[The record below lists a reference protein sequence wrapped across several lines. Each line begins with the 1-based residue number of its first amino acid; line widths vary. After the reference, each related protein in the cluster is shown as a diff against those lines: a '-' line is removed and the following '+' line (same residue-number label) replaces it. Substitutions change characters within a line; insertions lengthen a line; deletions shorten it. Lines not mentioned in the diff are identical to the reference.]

1 MFLNAYSWFSFHYG
15 IMPVKDLLREAA
27 AAGVRKLALT
37 DINNTAGVAD
47 FVRMAPDFGIEPV
60 AGIDFRNGNRRLF
73 VALAQNNEGFAML
86 NRYLSAHLTQQSK
99 PFHEEAPEWSN
110 VTVLYDQANVPKRSL
125 RNNEF
130 ISIRPAEL
138 TRLITSPYRHLSD
151 KLCLLQSFVFR
162 DKTDFNVHRLLRAI
176 DANTL
181 LSRLEPDAI
190 ASMDGILMPAEQRLL
205 IRERYPEL
213 VLRAEKI
220 LQHCH
225 IAFDF
230 HQPKNKR
237 SFTGSTKLDRDL
249 LERECEKG
257 MLYRYGNAVDD
268 AVRARTRKE
277 LDMISKLGFQAY
289 FLINWDIIRFARR
302 KGFFHVGRG
311 SGANSMVAYLLGI
324 TDVDPIELDLYFE
337 RFINEFR
344 SSPPDFDLDFSWR
357 DRDEVIEY
365 IFQRHGREH
374 VAQIATYN
382 TFQSSSVIREL
393 GKVFGLPKAEIDE
406 LVLNRRHPATPD
418 HIARMIFQYGKRLL
432 DMPSHFG
439 IHAGGILISELPVY
453 HYTATHIPPKG
464 FPVTQFSM
472 LEAEDLGLYKYDIL
486 SQRGLGH
493 IRDTVDLVKQNR
505 GVELDIHRVKEFKQD
520 ERVRTLLRS
529 GKCMGCFYIE
539 SPAMRMLLT
548 KLRCDDYITLVAASS
563 IIRPGVSRSGMMR
576 AYIERF
582 HDKNKIQYVHETMR
596 PLLQETYGVMVY
608 QEDVIK
614 VAHHFAGLTLSESD
628 VLRRGMSGKFRS
640 KEEFDK
646 IRERF
651 FSSCRERGYSDAVT
665 QEVWRQIESF
675 AGYSFSKGHSAS
687 YAVESYQ
694 SLYLKAYYP
703 LEFMV
708 GVINN
713 FGGFYRT
720 EYYIHEARMLGA
732 QIEAPCINHSGYL
745 TSIDGKT
752 VWLGF
757 VHLSGL
763 EQKPVMAA
771 LNERK
776 AHGVFA
782 SLFDFMQRVSI
793 EIEQLRLLIRIGA
806 FRFTGKSRQELM
818 WDIHLQSGGNK
829 RTFAHLELFAEHRA
843 EYTLPV
849 LEQDPYGDALDEVEL
864 LGFSLCS
871 PFDLIKYRPVNA
883 GICAI
888 DLSKYRGQ
896 KVSIFG
902 YYVTMKPTRTVKGE
916 EMCFGTFLDR
926 SGNFFDTV
934 HFPQVLS
941 AYPFRGKSVYEI
953 TGKVTEEFGV
963 WSVEVETLKRV
974 ELHSRMMG

>member
-15 IMPVKDLLREAA
+15 IMPVKELLREAA

-47 FVRMAPDFGIEPV
+47 FVRLAPDFGIEPV

-73 VALAQNNEGFAML
+73 VALAQNNEGFATL
-86 NRYLSAHLTQQSK
+86 NRYLSAHLNQDHK

-110 VTVLYDQANVPKRSL
+110 VTVIYTLNHVPKRPL
-125 RNNEF
+125 RDNEF
-130 ISIRPAEL
+130 IGVCPSEL
-138 TRLITSPYRHLSD
+138 TRLITSPYRHLSERM
-151 KLCLLQSFVFR
+151 LLLQSFLFR

-181 LSRLEPDAI
+181 LTRLEPEAI
-190 ASMDGILMPAEQRLL
+190 ASADGILMSASQREVLQ
-205 IRERYPEL
+205 ERYPEL
-213 VLRAEKI
+213 LQRTQKI
-220 LQHCH
+220 LHDCH
-225 IAFDF
+225 LAFDF

-237 SFTGSTKLDRDL
+237 TFTGSSKLDRDL

-257 MLYRYGNAVDD
+257 MLYRYGSAIDD

-406 LVLNRRHPATPD
+406 LVLNRRHPETPD
-418 HIARMIFQYGKRLL
+418 HIARMIFQYGKRML

-439 IHAGGILISELPVY
+439 IHAGGILISELPIT

-505 GVELDIHRVKEFKQD
+505 GEEMDIHRVKEFKQD
-520 ERVRTLLRS
+520 ERVRALLRS

-582 HDKNKIQYVHETMR
+582 HDKSKIRYVHEAMR
-596 PLLQETYGVMVY
+596 PLLEETYGVMVY

-614 VAHHFAGLTLSESD
+614 VAHHFAGLSLSESD

-646 IRERF
+646 IRDRF
-651 FSSCRERGYSDAVT
+651 FSSCRERGYSDAVS

-694 SLYLKAYYP
+694 SLFLKAYYP

-708 GVINN
+708 AVINN

-732 QIEAPCINHSGYL
+732 KIEAPCINQSEYL
-745 TSIDGKT
+745 TSIQGN
-752 VWLGF
+752 VIRLGF

-763 EQKPVMAA
+763 EQKPLMAA

-776 AHGVFA
+776 ANGIFT
-782 SLFDFMQRVSI
+782 SLFDFMQRVSM

-818 WDIHLQSGGNK
+818 WDIHLQAGGNK
-829 RTFAHLELFAEHRA
+829 RNFAHLELFGEQTAVYA
-843 EYTLPV
+843 LPV

-864 LGFSLCS
+864 LGFPLCS
-871 PFDLIKYRPVNA
+871 PFDLIKQKPDDV
-883 GICAI
+883 GIRAV
-888 DLSKYRGQ
+888 DLSRHNGK
-896 KVSIFG
+896 KVRILG
-902 YYVTMKPTRTVKGE
+902 YYVTMKPTRTIKGE
-916 EMCFGTFLDR
+916 EMAFGTFLD
-926 SGNFFDTV
+926 SAGDFFDTV
-934 HFPQVLS
+934 HFPPVLRS
-941 AYPFRGKSVYEI
+941 YPFRGKSVYEI
-953 TGKVTEEFGV
+953 TGRVTEEFGV
-963 WSVEVETLKRV
+963 WTIEAETLIRM
-974 ELHSRMMG
+974 ELQSRRF

>member
-15 IMPVKDLLREAA
+15 IMSVRELLQQAA
-27 AAGVRKLALT
+27 AAGIRKLALT

-47 FVRMAPDFGIEPV
+47 FVRLAPDYGIEPV

-73 VALAQNNEGFAML
+73 VALAHNNEGFAEL
-86 NRYLSAHLTQQSK
+86 NRYLSAHLHQQHK
-99 PFHEEAPEWSN
+99 AFHEEAPEWSN
-110 VTVLYDQANVPKRSL
+110 VSVIYDQQNVPKRSL
-125 RNNEF
+125 REGEF
-130 ISIRPAEL
+130 IGVRPAEL
-138 TRLITSPYRHLSD
+138 TRLISSPYKHLSH
-151 KLCLLQSFVFR
+151 KMLLLQSLLFR

-176 DANTL
+176 DENTL
-181 LSRLEPDAI
+181 LSRLSSEAM
-190 ASMDGILMPAEQRLL
+190 ASVDGIVMPAEQRQMLQ
-205 IRERYPEL
+205 ERFPEL
-213 VLRAEKI
+213 CAGARNLLHR
-220 LQHCH
+220 CH

-230 HQPKNKR
+230 HEPKNKR
-237 SFTGSTKLDRDL
+237 TFTGSARLDRDL
-249 LERECEKG
+249 LERECDKG
-257 MLYRYGNAVDD
+257 MVYRYGQNIDE

-289 FLINWDIIRFARR
+289 FLINWDIIRFARS

-344 SSPPDFDLDFSWR
+344 TSPPDFDLDFSWKER
-357 DRDEVIEY
+357 DQVIDY
-365 IFQRHGREH
+365 IFRRHGRDH
-374 VAQIATYN
+374 VAQIATYT
-382 TFQSSSVIREL
+382 TFQGSSVIREL
-393 GKVFGLPKAEIDE
+393 GKVFGLPKSEIDE
-406 LVLNRRHPATPD
+406 LVFNRRHPETPD

-439 IHAGGILISELPVY
+439 IHAGGILISELPLC

-493 IRDTVDLVKQNR
+493 IRDTVEIVKQNR
-505 GVELDIHRVKEFKQD
+505 GVEVDIHQIKKFKQD
-520 ERVRTLLRS
+520 ERVRTLLRE

-582 HDKNKIQYVHETMR
+582 HDPSKVQYVHESMR
-596 PLLQETYGVMVY
+596 PLLEETYGVMVY

-614 VAHHFAGLTLSESD
+614 VAHHFAGLSLSESD

-646 IRERF
+646 IRDRF
-651 FSSCRERGYSDAVT
+651 FSSCRERGYAQEVAS
-665 QEVWRQIESF
+665 EVWRQIESF

-694 SLYLKAYYP
+694 SLYLKAHYP

-732 QIEAPCINHSGYL
+732 KIEAPCINHSQYL
-745 TSIDGKT
+745 SSIDAE
-752 VWLGF
+752 VIWLGF

-763 EQKPVMAA
+763 EQKPVMAM
-771 LNERK
+771 LEERR
-776 AHGVFA
+776 HRGPYA

-806 FRFTGKSRQELM
+806 FRFTGKTKQELLWDLHLRSGGQKRTMPRQELFSE
-818 WDIHLQSGGNK
+818 QASG
-829 RTFAHLELFAEHRA
+829 
-843 EYTLPV
+843 YTLPT
-849 LEQDPYGDALDEVEL
+849 LEYELHGDALDEIEL
-864 LGFSLCS
+864 LGFPLCS
-871 PFDLIKYRPVNA
+871 PFDLLKQKPDDIGVKARDLKKFQGKQIK
-883 GICAI
+883 I
-888 DLSKYRGQ
+888 L
-896 KVSIFG
+896 G

-916 EMCFGTFLDR
+916 EMAFGTFIDQE
-926 SGNFFDTV
+926 GTFFDTV
-934 HFPQVLS
+934 HFPPALK
-941 AYPFRGKSVYEI
+941 AHPFRGKSVYEI
-953 TGKVTEEFGV
+953 RGKVTEEFGV
-963 WSVEVETLKRV
+963 WSIEAETLMRL
-974 ELHSRMMG
+974 ELQSRPHR